1 MDDKRIIRFDYAMK
15 RMLRDKANFAILEGL
30 IQVLTG
36 RKLRIVEILE
46 SEGNQYDKDDEYN
59 RVDIMAKDQ
68 SDDIIIVEVQLT
80 RQRHYYERILYGTS
94 KAIVDHISL
103 GEGYEKVKKVYSI
116 NILYMNFGEGNDY
129 LYHGTTKF
137 IGVHTHDQLNLSDK
151 ENGAIVTKTAA
162 DIFPEY
168 YIIRVNEFNDMATT
182 PLEEWMDYLKNAR
195 IRPDTTTPGLQEA
208 REKLNILRMNHQE
221 RLAYER
227 VLIGQMNE
235 NESFETARHD
245 GFEEGLEEGRRKAIK
260 EMTQRLIDAGI
271 DPKVIAKATG
281 TTPIPTA

>member
-46 SEGNQYDKDDEYN
+46 SEGNQYDKDDKYN

>member
-46 SEGNQYDKDDEYN
+46 SEGNQYDKDDKYN

-168 YIIRVNEFNDMATT
+168 YIIRVNEFDDMATT

>member
-46 SEGNQYDKDDEYN
+46 SEGNQYDKDDKYN

-68 SDDIIIVEVQLT
+68 SDDIFIVEVQLT

>member
-46 SEGNQYDKDDEYN
+46 SEGNQYDKDDKYN

-103 GEGYEKVKKVYSI
+103 GEGYEKVKKVYGI

>member
-15 RMLRDKANFAILEGL
+15 RMLRDKANFSILEGL

-46 SEGNQYDKDDEYN
+46 SEGNQYDKDDKYN

>member
-46 SEGNQYDKDDEYN
+46 SEGNQYDKDDKYN

-208 REKLNILRMNHQE
+208 RKKLNILRMNHQE